1 MAARPSSVGVGTLLA
16 LCLPDWSTA
25 GSTPAKPND
34 GAAARKAA
42 HIANLSHE
50 LRSCGFANAVHG
62 VHGFVLR
69 EL

>member
-1 MAARPSSVGVGTLLA
+1 MLAGLVHSRVNASEAHNGTAAGKT
-16 LCLPDWSTA
+16 
-25 GSTPAKPND
+25 
-34 GAAARKAA
+34 A

-62 VHGFVLR
+62 AHGLVLR